1 MPDETQ
7 IPTFAFPGPPD
18 TPTDIPLPESIGEFR
33 ILSVLGR
40 GGMGIVYEAEQ
51 PNPKRRVALK
61 VVARGTRL
69 DELRLRLF
77 RREAETL
84 ARLVH
89 PNIAALYEAGRT
101 DDGQHFLTMELV
113 AGQPLGDY
121 VREHMGGSHP
131 THEQLNDRLRLF
143 ETICRAVSYAHQRGV
158 IHRDLKPSN
167 LLVVPASERTATSSA
182 SGAHSFSSSASHSS
196 SGSRRLPQIK
206 ILDFGLARI
215 VDTEGSQPQASVMTE
230 LGDIRGTLPYMSPE
244 QARGDSRE
252 IDLRSDVYA
261 LGVILYEML
270 TGRLPVETQ
279 TGSLVSALHAI
290 CEEPP
295 KPLTLTFTGGFRLD
309 PDIQTI
315 VGKALEKD
323 PDQRYASAD
332 ALAEDVQRYLSNQ
345 PILAHP
351 PSTTYQLRKLIAR
364 HRFASWMSLGVLVL
378 LIGVAV
384 MLAVQADKVRR
395 ARDRAEQEAAR
406 ATAINEFLQKTF
418 GAADPWQRGARGVSL
433 VDALKQAEGQV
444 QGTFKGQPAVQA
456 DVLETIAKTYY
467 GLGQFAESERLL
479 RSALKLRTDSGARQ
493 TDAGADAVALVA
505 ESLRQQSKW
514 DEAATMSREELAIRR
529 QLHGDEDGATAGAM
543 DNLAASLLRLG
554 QFPEAEKLSADSLR
568 IRKRLYGDKSE
579 EVAGSLQTIGQLA
592 LAKEDDKRQ
601 EAVTRER
608 LGILR
613 EKHGN
618 NSPQVALAVNDLAVA
633 RMKLGD
639 MAGAETL
646 FNENLAICR
655 TLFGEDH
662 PETASAMENLGN
674 VMYQTGRP
682 AETIK
687 MLEQVL
693 AIRKRAFGDESEA
706 VSRTLANLATVNSIS
721 GNPAAAEPLYRE
733 AYAMMVKF
741 LGPDNPDVSE
751 VLLGQGRNFH
761 RLGQLA
767 DAETYL
773 RRSLKIRLAAFGE
786 DSSQV
791 ARVRYLIGK
800 VLIDTKD
807 PKRYPE
813 ADQLLQLADTT
824 YRKSDGVANP
834 ATQQT
839 IQARV
844 DLYKA
849 WGKPEKAKELEAAL
863 TAKTP

>member
-1 MPDETQ
+1 
-7 IPTFAFPGPPD
+7 
-18 TPTDIPLPESIGEFR
+18 
-33 ILSVLGR
+33 
-40 GGMGIVYEAEQ
+40 
-51 PNPKRRVALK
+51 
-61 VVARGTRL
+61 
-69 DELRLRLF
+69 
-77 RREAETL
+77 
-84 ARLVH
+84 
-89 PNIAALYEAGRT
+89 
-101 DDGQHFLTMELV
+101 
-113 AGQPLGDY
+113 
-121 VREHMGGSHP
+121 MGGAHP
-131 THEQLNDRLRLF
+131 TQEQLHDRLRLF

-167 LLVVPASERTATSSA
+167 LLVVPATEPTSSA
-182 SGAHSFSSSASHSS
+182 SGAHSFSLSS
-196 SGSRRLPQIK
+196 SSTSPSRRLPQVK

-215 VDTEGSQPQASVMTE
+215 VDADTPSQASVMTE

-261 LGVILYEML
+261 LGVILYEIL
-270 TGRLPVETQ
+270 TGRLPIETQ
-279 TGSLVSALHAI
+279 TGSLVTALHAI

-309 PDIQTI
+309 PDLQTI
-315 VGKALEKD
+315 VGKALEKE

-351 PSTTYQLRKLIAR
+351 PSTAYHVRKLIAR
-364 HRFASWMSLGVLVL
+364 HRLASWMSLGVLAL

-384 MLAVQADKVRR
+384 MLAVQAEKVRL

-406 ATAINEFLQKTF
+406 ATAINQFLQRTF

-444 QGTFKGQPAVQA
+444 HGAFAGQPAAEA
-456 DVLETIAKTYY
+456 DVLETIAKTYV
-467 GLGQFAESERLL
+467 GLGQYADAERLL

-493 TDAGADAVALVA
+493 TDAAADTMALLA
-505 ESLRQQSKW
+505 ESLRYQSKF
-514 DEAATMSREELAIRR
+514 DEAAAISREELAIRR
-529 QLHGDEDGATAGAM
+529 RLHGGEDGKSAGAM
-543 DNLAASLLRLG
+543 DNLAAALLRKG
-554 QFPEAEKLSADSLR
+554 EFPEAEKLTADSLR
-568 IRKRLYGDKSE
+568 IRRSVYGEKSK
-579 EVAGSLQTIGQLA
+579 EVAASLLTIGQLA
-592 LAKEDDKRQ
+592 SAKEDAKRE
-601 EAVTRER
+601 EAVSRER

-613 EKHGN
+613 ETYGN
-618 NSPQVALAVNDLAVA
+618 ESPQVATALNDLAVA
-633 RMKLGD
+633 RMRQGD
-639 MAGAETL
+639 MAGAEKIY
-646 FNENLAICR
+646 NEAIEISR
-655 TLFGEDH
+655 RVFGEDH

-733 AYAMMVKF
+733 AYAMMVRF

-761 RLGQLA
+761 RLGRLA

-773 RRSLKIRLAAFGE
+773 RRSLKIRLAAFGP

-791 ARVRYLIGK
+791 ARVHLLIGR
-800 VLIDTKD
+800 VLTDLKD

-813 ADQLLQLADTT
+813 ADELLQLADAT
-824 YRKSDGVANP
+824 YRKNDGVADP
-834 ATQQT
+834 ATQQA

-849 WGKPEKAKELEAAL
+849 WGKPEKAKELEAEL
-863 TAKTP
+863 MPKTP

>member
-18 TPTDIPLPESIGEFR
+18 TPTDIPLPESIGGFR

-61 VVARGTRL
+61 VSSAAGRL

-101 DDGQHFLTMELV
+101 EDGQHFLTMELV
-113 AGQPLGDY
+113 AGQPLGDF
-121 VREHMGGSHP
+121 VREHMGGERP
-131 THEQLNDRLRLF
+131 TLEQLHDRLRLF

-167 LLVVPASERTATSSA
+167 MLVVPASDASNS
-182 SGAHSFSSSASHSS
+182 SGAHALSSLS
-196 SGSRRLPQIK
+196 SGSRRLPQVK

-215 VDTEGSQPQASVMTE
+215 VDAEVPTQASVMTE

-244 QARGDSRE
+244 QAKGDSRE

-261 LGVILYEML
+261 LGVVLYEML

-279 TGSLVSALHAI
+279 TGSLVTALQAI
-290 CEEPP
+290 LEEAP
-295 KPLTLTFTGGFRLD
+295 KPLKLTFTGGFRLD

-332 ALAEDVQRYLSNQ
+332 ALAEDVQRYLANQ

-351 PSTTYQLRKLIAR
+351 PSTTYQFRKLISR
-364 HRFASWMSLGVLVL
+364 HRFASWMSLGVAVL
-378 LIGVAV
+378 LIGFAV
-384 MLAVQADKVRR
+384 MLAVQAEKVRL

-406 ATAINEFLQKTF
+406 ATAINQFLQRTF

-444 QGTFKGQPAVQA
+444 QGAFAGKPIVQA
-456 DVLETIAKTYY
+456 EVLETIAKTYV
-467 GLGQFAESERLL
+467 GLGQYADAENLL
-479 RSALKLRTDSGARQ
+479 RSALKLRTASGGRQ
-493 TDAGADAVALVA
+493 TDDTARAMALLAEALRNQSKFDDAVA
-505 ESLRQQSKW
+505 
-514 DEAATMSREELAIRR
+514 TSREELAIRR
-529 QLHGDEDGATAGAM
+529 QLHGDDDGLTAGAM
-543 DNLAASLLRLG
+543 DNLGASLLRKG
-554 QFPEAEKLSADSLR
+554 EFPEAETLTAEALR
-568 IRKRLYGDKSE
+568 IRRRVYGDKSD
-579 EVAGSLQTIGQLA
+579 EVSASLQTIGTLA
-592 LAKEDDKRQ
+592 LAKEDDERQ

-608 LGILR
+608 LAIVR
-613 EKHGN
+613 EKYGDM
-618 NSPQVALAVNDLAVA
+618 SAQVAQSLNDLAIA
-633 RMKLGD
+633 RMKQGD
-639 MAGAETL
+639 LAGAETL
-646 FNENLAICR
+646 FNEALPINR
-655 TLFGEDH
+655 SVFGEDH
-662 PETASAMENLGN
+662 PEFASTVENLGN

-687 MLEQVL
+687 SLEQVL

-721 GNPAAAEPLYRE
+721 GNPAAAEPLYR
-733 AYAMMVKF
+733 AGLRHDGPVRRTGKSRR
-741 LGPDNPDVSE
+741 LGGPPRTGPQLPPPRQARRSRVPPAPLAQDPP
-751 VLLGQGRNFH
+751 H
-761 RLGQLA
+761 RL
-767 DAETYL
+767 
-773 RRSLKIRLAAFGE
+773 RRRAAPRSPACAC
-786 DSSQV
+786 SSPASSSTPRTRSATPKPTRSSGKPTRPT
-791 ARVRYLIGK
+791 AR
-800 VLIDTKD
+800 TKASPTPQPSRPSRPASISTKPGAS
-807 PKRYPE
+807 PKRRR
-813 ADQLLQLADTT
+813 L
-824 YRKSDGVANP
+824 S
-834 ATQQT
+834 
-839 IQARV
+839 
-844 DLYKA
+844 
-849 WGKPEKAKELEAAL
+849 KP
-863 TAKTP
+863 T